1 MFKLIEKRNPDPR
14 FGAISF
20 VWLTQLIHIL
30 LMMAVLKKIFN
41 VTFPQFSETYF
52 YNKLCLMP
60 FGIIWLWLFYRYF
73 KKNTAEIEKSF
84 AEKNVLTFKNAVFVF
99 SILLVPLFFIIQ
111 LSKK

>member
-30 LMMAVLKKIFN
+30 LIMAVLKKIFN
-41 VTFPQFSETYF
+41 VTFPQFSEIYF

-60 FGIIWLWLFYRYF
+60 FGIIWLVLFYRYF
-73 KKNTAEIEKSF
+73 KKNTDKIEKSYSG
-84 AEKNVLTFKNAVFVF
+84 KNILTFKNGVIVF
-99 SILLVPLFFIIQ
+99 SSVLVPLLIIIQ